1 MSQRDGG
8 PAFPTVAKIE
18 GGYIGMSL
26 RDYFAGM
33 ALQGL
38 LAQGAHYE
46 KSETTE
52 GSALTLSTWAYQYAD
67 AILRQRDATP

>member
-33 ALQGL
+33 ALQGM
-38 LAQGAHYE
+38 
-46 KSETTE
+46 
-52 GSALTLSTWAYQYAD
+52 LTLGPIAGQDHIESQVQHCWRLAD
-67 AILRQRDATP
+67 AMLKQRAATP